1 MKIVDN
7 VVIKHS
13 TKVRVTRSN
22 ARIVLTSWYIHID
35 MKILKS
41 HRKHDNFCVGRFGME
56 LNELFFILEKSQSGN
71 DLTIY
76 KILIHSRD
84 TRMFIYVQNY
94 RVVFVQ
100 LNHRKGKI
108 NFS

>member
-1 MKIVDN
+1 
-7 VVIKHS
+7 
-13 TKVRVTRSN
+13 
-22 ARIVLTSWYIHID
+22 
-35 MKILKS
+35 
-41 HRKHDNFCVGRFGME
+41 ME